1 MGNPACGA
9 TVSERPLS
17 DFEQGILENIE
28 KSGCQ
33 VNTIFDPEGDEP
45 TFSYSIGFPKTV
57 DQPEVIIFGLRHEV
71 MHSMINVLLEKCRQG
86 LLLRD
91 GLVID
96 DLLDGYNCVA
106 RAVLNDYLVEDYFA
120 SAIWYEKYRTGSE
133 MKGAYQIVWPG
144 VQQRLFP
151 WDVGCEQIV
160 IDSQPA
166 LYLPESV
173 H

>member
-1 MGNPACGA
+1 MGNPARGA
-9 TVSERPLS
+9 TVSERPLNE
-17 DFEQGILENIE
+17 FEQGILDNIE

-33 VNTIFDPEGDEP
+33 VNTIFDPDGDEP

-57 DQPEVIIFGLRHEV
+57 GQPEVIIFGLRNEV
-71 MHSMINVLLEKCRQG
+71 MHSMINALLGKCRQG
-86 LLLRD
+86 LKLRD

-106 RAVLNDYLVEDYFA
+106 RVVVSDYLVDEYFA
-120 SAIWYEKYRTGSE
+120 SAIWYEKYRTGGE
-133 MKGAYQIVWPG
+133 MEEAYQIVWPG

-151 WDVGCEQIV
+151 WDEGCDQIV

-166 LYLPESV
+166 LYHPETV